1 MIDIVSKERRSQLM
15 AGIRS
20 KNTRPE
26 MVLRKGLHALGF
38 RYRVHA
44 PNLPGRPDIVLPK
57 YQAVINV
64 HGCFWHGHNCPLF
77 KVPGTNTDF
86 WIEKIQSNID
96 RDALNN
102 ALLKD
107 LGWRTLT
114 VWECTIRQL
123 QAEKLVSKIADW
135 LTSEHPGGEIRGNVD
150 ELVVV
155 SHTGNIPASGRHQAV
170 RKTPSEQ

>member
-1 MIDIVSKERRSQLM
+1 MCTVVSGTVTTADYLKSPAQTRTFGSQKSR
-15 AGIRS
+15 AR
-20 KNTRPE
+20 
-26 MVLRKGLHALGF
+26 F
-38 RYRVHA
+38 
-44 PNLPGRPDIVLPK
+44 
-57 YQAVINV
+57 
-64 HGCFWHGHNCPLF
+64 
-77 KVPGTNTDF
+77 
-86 WIEKIQSNID
+86 D

-135 LTSEHPGGEIRGNVD
+135 LTSEHPSGEIRGNVD

-155 SHTGNIPASGRHQAV
+155 SHTGNIPASGRPQAV
-170 RKTPSEQ
+170 RKTPNEQ